1 MKIGIIVSLAAAV
14 AAGAVLIQ
22 SRDVH
27 GQSAPPQTWEVEVDM
42 LSGLPNPT
50 FTLDAR
56 ETAELQRRLS
66 NAKRLRGA
74 TATDTVRPSILGY
87 RGVIVRSGAGATAAT
102 EAEVAS
108 GQVLAKAAGEVRDGS
123 GAGIERY
130 VFDLAKAKKALTPE
144 QVAAIEPSI
153 P

>member
-1 MKIGIIVSLAAAV
+1 MKIKIIVSLLAAV
-14 AAGAVLIQ
+14 AAGAVLIR
-22 SRDVH
+22 SNDVH
-27 GQSAPPQTWEVEVDM
+27 GQSAPADTWEVEVDM

-56 ETAELQRRLS
+56 ETAELKRKLS
-66 NAKRLRGA
+66 GAKRLRGA
-74 TATDTVRPSILGY
+74 AATDNVRASVLGY
-87 RGVIVRSGAGATAAT
+87 RGVIIKSGSGVTTAT
-102 EAEVAS
+102 EAEVANN
-108 GQVLAKAAGEVRDGS
+108 QVLAKSAGEVRDGS

-144 QVAAIEPSI
+144 QAAAIEPSI